1 MTSLNEAVDAGPFDL
16 VPDGFDGRRAALCLH
31 GLTGTPYE
39 VRPVADALVQRGVRC
54 VGPVMAGHDVSA
66 KELAKTPYTAWV
78 DLARNALAELSTTC
92 EQVFVVGMS
101 MGGLVALAL
110 AGENRADGIAVMGA
124 PIRLPLYISIL
135 VPVAKYVYPYLSKSG
150 GSDIQDEDA
159 RLRHPGLDA
168 MPLASVH
175 ELVKLQRVVRGAI
188 PKITAPTFVGH
199 GALDRTANP
208 KDARSIFACVNT
220 DVRELRIGARSGH
233 VVTVDHDGPE
243 MVHAIANF
251 FDGIGGRP
259 AR

>member
-1 MTSLNEAVDAGPFDL
+1 MTSSKEDVDAGPFDFM
-16 VPDGFDGRRAALCLH
+16 PDGFDGRRAALCLH

-39 VRPVADALVQRGVRC
+39 VRPVADALVQRGMRC
-54 VGPVMAGHDVSA
+54 VAPVMAGHDVSA
-66 KELAKTPYTAWV
+66 KQLAKTPYTAWV
-78 DLARNALAELSTTC
+78 DLARNALVELSETC
-92 EQVFVVGMS
+92 EQVFIAGMS

-124 PIRLPLYISIL
+124 PIRLPLYISGL
-135 VPVAKYVYPYLSKSG
+135 VPVVKYVYPYLSKSG
-150 GSDIQDEDA
+150 GADIQDEQA

-208 KDARSIFACVNT
+208 KDARSIFAGVNT

-233 VVTVDHDGPE
+233 VVSVDHDGPE
-243 MVHAIANF
+243 MARAIANF
-251 FDGIGGRP
+251 FDGIGR
-259 AR
+259 RTR